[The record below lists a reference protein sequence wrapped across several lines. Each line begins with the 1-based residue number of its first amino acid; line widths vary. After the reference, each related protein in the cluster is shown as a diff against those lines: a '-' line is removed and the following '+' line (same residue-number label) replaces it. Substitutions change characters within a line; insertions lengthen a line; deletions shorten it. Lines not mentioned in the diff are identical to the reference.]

1 MSRLLTFAAGLAL
14 AAAQLTSS
22 SLENHVDTLALGS
35 SFNPVKEAYWT
46 GLPHH
51 RRTPFAVSP
60 DGKTAFL
67 AYLDASGTGVHIQ
80 GVDPKTFAAVGTPV
94 TIKDGKEA
102 GGLVAHNDGFALLTN
117 EIVSGEAK
125 DPLPVMYK
133 YTNGKQA
140 FRTLLGGSGFSG
152 DALASPDINGDLV
165 FSEKAGYYA
174 AYIVVT
180 SYSGSASGHF
190 GDAIRYVNPDGKV
203 EEIQGASSSWGC
215 SHNTGIAFEAADEP
229 PFASICAEDQGAIW
243 LNTETQGMGNECPRL
258 TTYKILRKD

>member
-22 SLENHVDTLALGS
+22 SLENHVDTLTLGN
-35 SFNPVKEAYWT
+35 SFDPIKPAYWT

-67 AYLDASGTGVHIQ
+67 AYLDASGTGVHVQ
-80 GVDPKTFAAVGTPV
+80 GVDPKTFTAVGTPITV
-94 TIKDGKEA
+94 KAGKEA

-117 EIVSGEAK
+117 EVVSGEAK
-125 DPLPVMYK
+125 DPLPVIYK

-140 FRTLLGGSGFSG
+140 FRTLLGGSGLSG

-180 SYSGSASGHF
+180 AYSG
-190 GDAIRYVNPDGKV
+190 
-203 EEIQGASSSWGC
+203 W
-215 SHNTGIAFEAADEP
+215 
-229 PFASICAEDQGAIW
+229 AEG
-243 LNTETQGMGNECPRL
+243 
-258 TTYKILRKD
+258 